1 MGKKK
6 SKINFNRIIFEFIS
20 VSFAVLFALILNQWR
35 EDRNNNHLAEK
46 ALVNI
51 RKEFLENKKTLFDL
65 NQNHHVALAEI
76 DSLLT
81 ISKESYLTYDKD
93 ISLTVINSSAWE
105 MTKIT
110 KAIYYLDF
118 EVVNNLSKIYKLQE
132 YYESI
137 VKQYILKG
145 AEAGNQN
152 ESNQKQLIDTK
163 SFLKTI
169 IPLEKDLVGYYD
181 LMLEKVLTKK

>member
-6 SKINFNRIIFEFIS
+6 SKINFSRIIFEFIS

-35 EDRNNNHLAEK
+35 EDRNNGHLAEK

-51 RKEFLENKKTLFDL
+51 REEFLENKETLSSYH
-65 NQNHHVALAEI
+65 QIHQTSIKEI

-81 ISKESYLTYDKD
+81 ISEENISIRNKD
-93 ISLTVINSSAWE
+93 IKVTIISSSAWE

-110 KAIYYLDF
+110 KAVYYLDF

-137 VKQYILKG
+137 IKQYILKG
-145 AEAGNQN
+145 AEGDNQN
-152 ESNQKQLIDTK
+152 DSKIQLLETK
-163 SFLKTI
+163 SFLETI
-169 IPLEKDLVGYYD
+169 IPLEEDLVGYYD
-181 LMLEKVLTKK
+181 LMLEEVLTEK